1 METAHSADGTRI
13 AYDRTGSGP
22 SLVLITGAFGDR
34 NTTKALSALLAGH
47 FTVLEYDR
55 RGRGDSGDVQ
65 PYAPER
71 EIEDLA
77 AVIAAGGGAAG
88 VFGHSSGGALGLE
101 AAARGLPITGLIAYE
116 PPYTTPDDGEA
127 SDVPQRVAAHIAA
140 GRRRE
145 AIETFL
151 TDAVGVPAA
160 MLPMI
165 ENSPDFPGM
174 LAVAHTLPYD
184 FAVCG
189 DGRVPAGRFARI
201 AAPTLV
207 VNGANSQ
214 PWAARVTDAVAA
226 AIPGASRQ
234 TLQGQDHGAA
244 PDVVAPVIVEF
255 LGRVEAPAPRAQ

>member
-1 METAHSADGTRI
+1 METTHSADGTRI
-13 AYDRTGSGP
+13 AYDRAGSGP

-55 RGRGDSGDVQ
+55 RGRGNSGDVQ

-77 AVIAAGGGAAG
+77 AVIAAGGGEAG

-101 AAARGLPITGLIAYE
+101 AASRGLPIAGVVAYE
-116 PPYTTPDDGEA
+116 PPYTTGDDGEP

-151 TDAVGVPAA
+151 TDAVGVPPA
-160 MLPMI
+160 MFPTI

-174 LAVAHTLPYD
+174 LAIAHTLPYD
-184 FAVCG
+184 LTICG
-189 DGRVPAGRFARI
+189 DGRVPAGRLARI
-201 AAPTLV
+201 AVPTLLV
-207 VNGANSQ
+207 DGANSP
-214 PWAARVTDAVAA
+214 PWAARVADAVAA
-226 AIPGASRQ
+226 AIPGASRR

-244 PDVVAPVIVEF
+244 PEVIAPVIVEF
-255 LGRVEAPAPRAQ
+255 LAKVEVRAPRAQ